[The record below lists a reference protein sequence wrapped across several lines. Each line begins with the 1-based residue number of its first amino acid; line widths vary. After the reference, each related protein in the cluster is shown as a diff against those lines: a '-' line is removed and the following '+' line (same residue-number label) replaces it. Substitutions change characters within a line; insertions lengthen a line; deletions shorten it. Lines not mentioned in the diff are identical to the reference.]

1 MTCIAGLVEVN
12 GRVWIGGD
20 SAGSNQ
26 YQLTVRRDPKV
37 FRIGDIL
44 FGTAGSF
51 RMAQLLRCA
60 FMPPP
65 HPDGMDT
72 ERYLVKVF
80 IDAVRQL
87 FKDAG
92 AAKAVNDQ
100 EQGNYFLLG
109 YRRQLWRVEP
119 DYQVGQA
126 LEGYDAVGT
135 GAEVAFGA
143 LYVLQHGGA
152 PSLTP
157 RDKIRLTL
165 EAAEQ
170 WQPAVRRPFTID
182 ALEPEQA

>member
-1 MTCIAGLVEVN
+1 
-12 GRVWIGGD
+12 
-20 SAGSNQ
+20 
-26 YQLTVRRDPKV
+26 
-37 FRIGDIL
+37 
-44 FGTAGSF
+44 
-51 RMAQLLRCA
+51 
-60 FMPPP
+60 
-65 HPDGMDT
+65 MDT

-80 IDAVRQL
+80 MDAVRQL

-92 AAKAVNDQ
+92 AAKSVNDQ

-143 LYVLQHGGA
+143 LYVLQRIDA

-170 WQPAVRRPFTID
+170 WQPAVRQPFTIE
-182 ALEPEQA
+182 ALEPGHA